1 MRARLGLQLP
11 ACLAARVQQEVVRSG
26 VGVAC
31 AHFRFRRAGH
41 RGTML
46 IKVKVRRCGGYYG
59 MARRAGPVPGWG
71 GRGPVKRRPTPFPI
85 PVSVQ
90 TLTGKEIEIDIEPT
104 DKVRP
109 AGPRE
114 TVGPFHPIILP

>member
-1 MRARLGLQLP
+1 MGWRGG
-11 ACLAARVQQEVVRSG
+11 RVP
-26 VGVAC
+26 C
-31 AHFRFRRAGH
+31 RAG
-41 RGTML
+41 
-46 IKVKVRRCGGYYG
+46 
-59 MARRAGPVPGWG
+59 G
-71 GRGPVKRRPTPFPI
+71 GRGHVKRRPTPFPI

-109 AGPRE
+109 AGPGE